1 MQKVHRLRDKRRD
14 VVFGCVAL
22 LVVIIDQL
30 SKALIK
36 TNLALGQSLVNWDYF
51 RIVHTS
57 NTGAAFGIF
66 KEHTTPIIFIV
77 FIEIVII
84 LLFIYF
90 LHNRLSF
97 LDNMMLRIGT
107 GMVLGG
113 AIGNQI
119 DRLRLGYVTDF
130 IDFRVWPAFNV
141 ADASAVV
148 GVIIIVVYILFLSPM
163 VKNQA

>member
-1 MQKVHRLRDKRRD
+1 MQKVHRPQDKWRD

-22 LVVIIDQL
+22 LVIVIDQL
-30 SKALIK
+30 VKVWIK
-36 TNLALGQSLVNWDYF
+36 INLSLGQSIVDWDYF
-51 RIVHTS
+51 RIIHIH

-66 KEHTTPIIFIV
+66 KDHTTMIIYFV
-77 FIEIVII
+77 FLEVVVI
-84 LLFIYF
+84 LLLVYF
-90 LHNRLSF
+90 LHSRLSF
-97 LDNMMLRIGT
+97 LDSYLLRVGA

-119 DRLRLGYVTDF
+119 DRLRVGYVTDF

-148 GVIIIVVYILFLSPM
+148 GVIIIAVCVLFLTQK
-163 VKNQA
+163 VKHQE

>member
-1 MQKVHRLRDKRRD
+1 MQKVHRPRDKRRD

-22 LVVIIDQL
+22 LVIIIDQF
-30 SKALIK
+30 SKALLK

-51 RIVHTS
+51 RVIHTT

-84 LLFIYF
+84 LVFVYF
-90 LHNRLSF
+90 LHNRLAS
-97 LDNMMLRIGT
+97 LDNMLLRIGT
-107 GMVLGG
+107 GLVLGG

-148 GVIIIVVYILFLSPM
+148 GVIIIAVCVLFLSQR
-163 VKNQA
+163 VQNQE

>member
-1 MQKVHRLRDKRRD
+1 MQKVHRPQGKWRD

-22 LVVIIDQL
+22 LIIIIDQL
-30 SKALIK
+30 SKAWIR
-36 TNLALGQSLVNWDYF
+36 TDLALGQSLINWEYF
-51 RIVHTS
+51 QIININ

-66 KEHTTPIIFIV
+66 QDHTTPIIIIV
-77 FIEIVII
+77 FIEIVLI

-90 LHNRLSF
+90 LHKRLAF
-97 LDNMMLRIGT
+97 LDNMLLRVGT

-148 GVIIIVVYILFLSPM
+148 GVIIIAIYILFLTKS
-163 VKNQA
+163 VKNKE